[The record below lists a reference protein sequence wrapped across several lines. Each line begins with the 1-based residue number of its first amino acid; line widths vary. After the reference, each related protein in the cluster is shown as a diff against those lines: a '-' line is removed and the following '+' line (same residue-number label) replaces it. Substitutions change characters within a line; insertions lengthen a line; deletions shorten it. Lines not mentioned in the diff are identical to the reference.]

1 MTVVHISRRDNLRP
15 YIVRIA
21 HSCVWAHTV
30 RTCRSPG
37 ETGAANLPMNI
48 STHMQNA
55 QSVLAASS
63 SFCMHESRVPG
74 VFGTLQRCLG
84 RNMRVL
90 IQPEVWAIHRGAWIH
105 FQILGLPDRSYLSL
119 IESAGF
125 PAVTGLQALFLTR
138 CPIPNLKK
146 NFLMKMFSE
155 MFQRKVF
162 IWMNQVFLTIKFYWR
177 IPVHPYL
184 LVSRFPFC
192 TVKSHWFC
200 YCQGLLSL
208 RMAVEQG
215 LCCSILLFDVT

>member
-1 MTVVHISRRDNLRP
+1 
-15 YIVRIA
+15 
-21 HSCVWAHTV
+21 
-30 RTCRSPG
+30 
-37 ETGAANLPMNI
+37 MNI

-55 QSVLAASS
+55 QRVLAASS
-63 SFCMHESRVPG
+63 SFCVVSHGCQACLAHFRNAWAEIWESSW
-74 VFGTLQRCLG
+74 
-84 RNMRVL
+84 
-90 IQPEVWAIHRGAWIH
+90 QPEVWAIHRGVWIH

-119 IESAGF
+119 IGSAGF
-125 PAVTGLQALFLTR
+125 SAVTGLQALFLTR
-138 CPIPNLKK
+138 CPIPNLKE
-146 NFLMKMFSE
+146 NSLMKMFSE
-155 MFQRKVF
+155 TFQRKVF

-215 LCCSILLFDVT
+215 LCCSILLFDAT